1 MNILITGGSSGLGK
15 AVVNALAS
23 NLENKIFFTYNT
35 REAEAQSMTEGK
47 NNITAIKCDFTK
59 NEEIKELEK
68 RIPSFDLD
76 VLINNAYVGPA
87 QGKHFHKSDEDLF
100 LESYKNN
107 IIPTIRITQSAIA
120 GFRSKKYGKIINILT
135 AYLVDL
141 PPIGFSI
148 YSANKA
154 YLQQLSKSWN
164 SEYVRY
170 NITSNC
176 ISPDF
181 MLTNLSADVD
191 ERLIE
196 QMKKEHPLK
205 QLLTPEEVAESV
217 VFLVEAPQQLNGA
230 HIVIN
235 AAKNVM

>member
-1 MNILITGGSSGLGK
+1 M
-15 AVVNALAS
+15 
-23 NLENKIFFTYNT
+23 
-35 REAEAQSMTEGK
+35 
-47 NNITAIKCDFTK
+47 
-59 NEEIKELEK
+59 
-68 RIPSFDLD
+68 
-76 VLINNAYVGPA
+76 
-87 QGKHFHKSDEDLF
+87 
-100 LESYKNN
+100 
-107 IIPTIRITQSAIA
+107 
-120 GFRSKKYGKIINILT
+120 
-135 AYLVDL
+135 
-141 PPIGFSI
+141 
-148 YSANKA
+148 
-154 YLQQLSKSWN
+154 QQLSKSWN